1 MIYEEE
7 RTTDELVDEI
17 LGTGDGEHE
26 GETEDAQDRDRWD
39 IPGEGTE
46 RAACRRCGGTFLK
59 PPGSRRTLCPAC
71 FSASV
76 SAGMKAGHARRVE
89 IREKRKAEAE
99 AAKSAGPGTARPE
112 AKAEGA
118 GDMEKEPKTVQEAW
132 DRLGEPEGD
141 APRPEGEALEKRP
154 EEMTKDELRGKLAEG
169 LRKSTGD
176 VVLALYECIRD
187 VARTAGVQTRTVLES
202 MWEVDSIL
210 SHIGGV

>member
-1 MIYEEE
+1 
-7 RTTDELVDEI
+7 
-17 LGTGDGEHE
+17 
-26 GETEDAQDRDRWD
+26 
-39 IPGEGTE
+39 
-46 RAACRRCGGTFLK
+46 
-59 PPGSRRTLCPAC
+59 
-71 FSASV
+71 
-76 SAGMKAGHARRVE
+76 
-89 IREKRKAEAE
+89 
-99 AAKSAGPGTARPE
+99 
-112 AKAEGA
+112 
-118 GDMEKEPKTVQEAW
+118 MEKEPKTVQEAW

-187 VARTAGVQTRTVLES
+187 VARDAGVQTRTILES